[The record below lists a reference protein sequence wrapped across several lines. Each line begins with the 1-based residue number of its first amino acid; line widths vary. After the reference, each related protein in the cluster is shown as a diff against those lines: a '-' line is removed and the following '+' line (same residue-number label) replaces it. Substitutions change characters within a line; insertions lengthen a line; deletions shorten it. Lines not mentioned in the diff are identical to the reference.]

1 MGAKNKKASQF
12 LDAIHQAKPA
22 TQVSQDSNVVQSL
35 VERDKETGAPLRAIT
50 AAEDAVK
57 DEQLD
62 GWNREIEDPEFDAS
76 GDYTDEIAE
85 PSSWAGPVALARIA
99 ADAGLD
105 ADQVE
110 AFTSDPD
117 GFLQELSPNDYD
129 TWGTYQPM
137 SHALDE
143 AWVRERE
150 GRLAPARRL
159 EAVKRGIKDH
169 PVADQVKPKGK
180 KAKPR
185 RWEVAPGV
193 FEHGPADHKAI
204 FQSVQAFTDGR
215 AKTTGRLEPHPNFD
229 QAVRYHGRDPR
240 EVQDLFDRYNNG
252 ERWTA

>member
-12 LDAIHQAKPA
+12 LDAIHEANPA

-105 ADQVE
+105 ADQAE

-129 TWGTYQPM
+129 TWGPTSPCPTPWTRPG
-137 SHALDE
+137 SASGRP
-143 AWVRERE
+143 AW
-150 GRLAPARRL
+150 RR
-159 EAVKRGIKDH
+159 
-169 PVADQVKPKGK
+169 
-180 KAKPR
+180 
-185 RWEVAPGV
+185 PGASR
-193 FEHGPADHKAI
+193 PSSAASRTI
-204 FQSVQAFTDGR
+204 PWPTR
-215 AKTTGRLEPHPNFD
+215 
-229 QAVRYHGRDPR
+229 
-240 EVQDLFDRYNNG
+240 
-252 ERWTA
+252 